1 MTWHLVRPRP
11 LLVVLTVALVAAVC
25 TLVWARAGAGPDR
38 CAVRAER
45 AAQRA
50 ELVTGTGPE
59 VLVIGDSYSVGVG
72 VGPDRSWP
80 VRLPGRVRVDGFSGS
95 GFSVGASAC
104 GDVSYASRAPRTLR
118 RSTDLVVVEG
128 GLNDHDQPLA
138 DVEAGVRRL
147 LADLGEPGTG
157 GPRVLLVGPPV
168 VPDRS
173 QAAVAAVDAAL
184 ARLAA
189 EHEAS
194 YLSMLDVELSLL
206 DDRLHPDEAGQR
218 TFGDRVA
225 AEVDRLLTPTATPT
239 AAPTGR

>member
-1 MTWHLVRPRP
+1 MTRHLRPRP
-11 LLVVLTVALVAAVC
+11 LLVALTLALVAAAC
-25 TLVWARAGAGPDR
+25 TLVWARAGAGPDH

-59 VLVIGDSYSVGVG
+59 VLVIGDSYSVGAG

-104 GDVSYASRAPRTLR
+104 GDVSYATRAPRSVR
-118 RSTDLVVVEG
+118 RSTDLLVVEG
-128 GLNDHDQPLA
+128 GLNDHDQPIA

-147 LADLGEPGTG
+147 LGGLRG
-157 GPRVLLVGPPV
+157 GPEVLLVGPPV

-173 QAAVAAVDAAL
+173 REAVEAVDATL
-184 ARLAA
+184 ARIAA
-189 EHEAS
+189 EHGTS
-194 YLSMLDVELSLL
+194 YLSMLDAELSLL
-206 DDRLHPDEAGQR
+206 DDRLHPDEDGQR

-225 AEVDRLLTPTATPT
+225 AEVRRLLVTPTA
-239 AAPTGR
+239 R

>member
-1 MTWHLVRPRP
+1 MTRHLRPRR
-11 LLVVLTVALVAAVC
+11 LGVLVALALVAAVC

-45 AAQRA
+45 SAQRA
-50 ELVTGTGPE
+50 ELVTGSGPE

-95 GFSVGASAC
+95 GFSVGASGC
-104 GDVSYASRAPRTLR
+104 GDVSYATRAPRSLRPSTL
-118 RSTDLVVVEG
+118 LVVVEG

-138 DVEAGVRRL
+138 DVESGVRRL
-147 LADLGEPGTG
+147 LDELEGPDGPDARRGPG
-157 GPRVLLVGPPV
+157 VLLVGPPV

-173 QAAVAAVDAAL
+173 REAVERVDATL
-184 ARLAA
+184 ARVA
-189 EHEAS
+189 EERGAS
-194 YLSMLDVELSLL
+194 YLSMLEVELSLL

-218 TFGDRVA
+218 VFGDRVA
-225 AEVDRLLTPTATPT
+225 AEVRRLLTRPSA
-239 AAPTGR
+239 G